1 MTHNLICRSGFIR
14 FFQFGLYHFAQNPLN
29 WGVLAIVWQS
39 IHKSWRKENDYKIEH
54 DNTRKFQRSFLLD
67 AKGEFSTYKSQK
79 KPGSNVQHAVTL
91 ELPLVHINRIRK
103 YSFLIYGQ
111 LKQTAICGPPYFTTW
126 SIFAVISNILVL

>member
-1 MTHNLICRSGFIR
+1 MRKGNFLPINL
-14 FFQFGLYHFAQNPLN
+14 
-29 WGVLAIVWQS
+29 
-39 IHKSWRKENDYKIEH
+39 KK
-54 DNTRKFQRSFLLD
+54 
-67 AKGEFSTYKSQK
+67 K

-91 ELPLVHINRIRK
+91 ELTLVHINRIRK

>member
-1 MTHNLICRSGFIR
+1 MRKGNFLPINL
-14 FFQFGLYHFAQNPLN
+14 
-29 WGVLAIVWQS
+29 
-39 IHKSWRKENDYKIEH
+39 K
-54 DNTRKFQRSFLLD
+54 
-67 AKGEFSTYKSQK
+67 K
-79 KPGSNVQHAVTL
+79 KPGSNAQHAVTL